1 MIRVVKVSNINN
13 IHVFL
18 RNSIQKQVLVL
29 KIAVYYLISLSI

>member
-13 IHVFL
+13 IHVSL
-18 RNSIQKQVLVL
+18 HNSIQKQVLVL

>member
-13 IHVFL
+13 IHVSL

>member
-1 MIRVVKVSNINN
+1 MIRVVKESNINN
-13 IHVFL
+13 IHVSL